1 MSVITEQVG
10 TSIEALMDEF
20 NIITHNLANVSTV
33 GFKRRGNAFSRVL
46 EGQESSEEYS
56 PGSIDLN
63 SAFDF
68 SQGGVVETGRELDF
82 ALFGRGFF
90 VIETAAGPLYT
101 RNGTFRTNQ
110 NGQIVDGEGRTVSG
124 EAGPITI
131 PANVSLSQLSM
142 SSNGSIKV
150 GDTEI
155 GRFRIVD
162 FGENETNLVPVG
174 ASCFL
179 MPEEGVVP
187 VAAEDVVVKQGY
199 QESSNVRIV
208 DELVDMIMV
217 CRLYEANMKFITAQ
231 KETSNSIMGV
241 AMG

>member
-33 GFKRRGNAFSRVL
+33 GFKRRCNAFSRVL

-90 VIETAAGPLYT
+90 VIETAALATGLS
-101 RNGTFRTNQ
+101 
-110 NGQIVDGEGRTVSG
+110 GRTKTVKLWMVMG
-124 EAGPITI
+124 GRC
-131 PANVSLSQLSM
+131 PAKL
-142 SSNGSIKV
+142 
-150 GDTEI
+150 
-155 GRFRIVD
+155 GRLRYLPMCPFR
-162 FGENETNLVPVG
+162 N
-174 ASCFL
+174 
-179 MPEEGVVP
+179 
-187 VAAEDVVVKQGY
+187 
-199 QESSNVRIV
+199 
-208 DELVDMIMV
+208 
-217 CRLYEANMKFITAQ
+217 
-231 KETSNSIMGV
+231 
-241 AMG
+241 

>member
-1 MSVITEQVG
+1 M
-10 TSIEALMDEF
+10 
-20 NIITHNLANVSTV
+20 
-33 GFKRRGNAFSRVL
+33 
-46 EGQESSEEYS
+46 
-56 PGSIDLN
+56 
-63 SAFDF
+63 
-68 SQGGVVETGRELDF
+68 
-82 ALFGRGFF
+82 
-90 VIETAAGPLYT
+90 
-101 RNGTFRTNQ
+101 
-110 NGQIVDGEGRTVSG
+110 SG